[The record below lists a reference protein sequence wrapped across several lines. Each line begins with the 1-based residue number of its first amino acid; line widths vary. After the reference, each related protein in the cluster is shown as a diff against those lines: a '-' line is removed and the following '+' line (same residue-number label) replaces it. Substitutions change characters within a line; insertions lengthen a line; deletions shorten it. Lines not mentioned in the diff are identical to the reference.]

1 MAKVLFNID
10 YSGQSNK
17 AFTSVN
23 YDYIHTYKKFNCNYD
38 SRAVNYEHKMFI
50 RLVT

>member
-10 YSGQSNK
+10 YSGQTNK

-23 YDYIHTYKKFNCNYD
+23 YDSSHTYKKFNSNYD